1 MKHPLKLA
9 GLLLA
14 STALCATTAL
24 AQEVMDLGTIT
35 LDPIVIQGLENGA
48 VIDGYR
54 AGAISSATR
63 TATPL
68 QQTPQSVQV
77 LSPELLEDQAIT
89 TMSEALGNV
98 SGAQGTIPLQTPAF
112 ESTLL
117 RGFPAEFYRDGMTS
131 YINTGDANAM
141 AGVERIEVLK
151 GPNAILYG
159 GGIGTPLGGLVN
171 IVTKKPEPEN
181 FTELGLTY
189 GTNSYIEPSF
199 DINRQ
204 LSDTVLFRMNGSYVW
219 SEADQDVVETDRYSF
234 SPSLTFGYGTD
245 TRLTIE
251 GYLSRWEQKEYQGL
265 PAVGTVTG
273 DFDIDRDL
281 YIGDPDIPESHTE
294 TRKLTFTL
302 EHDFNDQWSN
312 RTQFRYGEN
321 EVEQITQIILSNAPD
336 AGPTDWGL
344 YNSYV
349 PGEQTEYSFNTS
361 FEGRFSTGNWDHV
374 LLFGADYSR
383 IEDYSLMYMDYA
395 GSNDLANPGAWPA
408 WTMPSTLA
416 MGEGNGT
423 YTTSGAFVQMQS
435 SVGRLHLLGGLR
447 LAHLETIYDSEGY
460 GRRDTLKETRLL
472 PRIGAVYDLTDQWS
486 AFASYSEGMKANAFY
501 FYSSTPK
508 PEFSRQAEIGL
519 KYDGGAVSGSI
530 AAFRIEREN
539 VPVTDPN
546 DAMMLTSITEG
557 QQRSQGIE
565 LDAVWQSGGAWKVMA
580 NYAYTDAE
588 LTADIPM
595 GAPAGSKLPGAPRH
609 SGGVW
614 VDYDARADNGE
625 GWRAGAGLHAVSSSK
640 LDQANTYETDGYA
653 TVNAS
658 ASYTQDGMTYALAVK
673 NLFDTEYDLPMYGYM
688 GGRVVPGAER
698 QVLFNISKRF

>member
-1 MKHPLKLA
+1 MKHSLKLV

-14 STALCATTAL
+14 STSLCAAHAF
-24 AQEVMDLGTIT
+24 AQEATDLNIIV
-35 LDPIVIQGLENGA
+35 LDPIIIKSVQNGA
-48 VIDGYR
+48 VINGYR
-54 AGAISSATR
+54 ADTVSSATR

-77 LSPELLEDQAIT
+77 LSPELLQDQAVIS
-89 TMSEALGNV
+89 MSEALGNV

-159 GGIGTPLGGLVN
+159 GGVGTPLGGVVN
-171 IVTKKPEPEN
+171 IVTKKPGQESL
-181 FTELGLTY
+181 TELSLTF
-189 GTNSYIEPSF
+189 GTSGYVEPSF

-204 LSDTVLFRMNGSYVW
+204 LSDTVLFRMNGSYVR
-219 SEADQDVVETDRYSF
+219 SNADQDVIETDRYSL

-251 GYLSRWEQKEYQGL
+251 GYVSRWEQQEYQGL
-265 PAVGTVTG
+265 PAVGTVIG
-273 DFDIDRDL
+273 NFDIDRNL
-281 YIGDPDIPESHTE
+281 YIGDPDIPDSHTE
-294 TRKLTFTL
+294 TGKLTLTL
-302 EHDFNDQWSN
+302 EHDFNDWWSN

-321 EVEQITQIILSNAPD
+321 EVEQISQIILSNAPD
-336 AGPTDWGL
+336 AGPTDWNL
-344 YNSYV
+344 YNAYV

-361 FEGRFSTGNWDHV
+361 FEGRFSTGAWNHV

-395 GSNDLANPGAWPA
+395 GTSDLSNPGTWPT

-447 LAHLETIYDSEGY
+447 LAYLETVYNSEGY
-460 GRRDTLKETRLL
+460 GRRDTLEKTKLL

-508 PEFSRQAEIGL
+508 PEYNRQAEIGL

-539 VPVTDPN
+539 VPVTDPT
-546 DAMMLTSITEG
+546 DPTYLTSITEG

-565 LDAVWQSGGAWKVMA
+565 LDAVWQPGGAWKVIA

-595 GAPAGSKLPGAPRH
+595 GATAGSKLPGVPRH
-609 SGGVW
+609 SGGIW
-614 VDYDARADNGE
+614 ADYDARADDGE
-625 GWRAGAGLHAVSSSK
+625 GWRAGAGLHAVSSSS
-640 LDQANTYETDGYA
+640 LDQINTYDTAGYA

-658 ASYTQDGMTYALAVK
+658 ASHTQDGMTYALAVK

-688 GGRVVPGAER
+688 GGRVVPGAKR
-698 QVLFNISKRF
+698 QIHVNISKRF

>member
-14 STALCATTAL
+14 STSLCATTTL
-24 AQEVMDLGTIT
+24 AQEALDLGTTT
-35 LDPIVIQGLENGA
+35 LDPIIVQDLDNGA
-48 VIDGYR
+48 VIYGYR
-54 AGAISSATR
+54 ADTVSSATR

-77 LSPELLEDQAIT
+77 LSPELLEDQAVT

-117 RGFPAEFYRDGMTS
+117 RGFPTEFYRDGMTS

-171 IVTKKPEPEN
+171 IVTKKPKPEN

-189 GTNSYIEPSF
+189 GTNNFVEPSF

-204 LSDTVLFRMNGSYVW
+204 LSGTVLLRMNGSYVW
-219 SEADQDVVETDRYSF
+219 SEADQEVIKTHRYSF

-245 TRLTIE
+245 TRLTVE
-251 GYLSRWEQKEYQGL
+251 GYLSRWEQQEYQGL
-265 PAVGTVTG
+265 PAVGTVAG
-273 DFDIDRDL
+273 DFHIDRDL
-281 YIGDPDIPESHTE
+281 YIGDPGIPDSHTE

-312 RTQFRYGEN
+312 RTQVRYGEN

-336 AGPTDWGL
+336 AGPTDWSL

-361 FEGRFSTGNWDHV
+361 FEGHVSAGNWDHV

-395 GSNDLANPGAWPA
+395 GSNDLVNPGAWPA

-460 GRRDTLKETRLL
+460 GRRDTLEETKLL
-472 PRIGAVYDLTDQWS
+472 PRIGAVYDVTDQWS

-508 PEFSRQAEIGL
+508 PEFSRQAEIGM
-519 KYDGGAVSGSI
+519 KYDGGTVSGSI

-546 DAMMLTSITEG
+546 DPMMLTSITEG
-557 QQRSQGIE
+557 QQRSQGVE
-565 LDAVWQSGGAWKVMA
+565 LDAVWQPGGAWQVMA

-595 GAPAGSKLPGAPRH
+595 GAPAGSKLPGVPRH
-609 SGGVW
+609 SGGIW
-614 VDYDARADNGE
+614 VDYDARAGNGE
-625 GWRAGAGLHAVSSSK
+625 GWRVGAGLHAVSSSP
-640 LDQANTYETDGYA
+640 LDQVNTYQTAGYA

-658 ASYTQDGMTYALAVK
+658 ASYTRGAMTYALAVK

-698 QVLFNISKRF
+698 QILFNISKRF